1 MSSQV
6 IIAIVSF
13 VVLFALWVV
22 VPSIVKKHHT
32 AVEIEAE
39 E

>member
-22 VPSIVKKHHT
+22 VPSFVKKHH
-32 AVEIEAE
+32 AASEIETE